1 MKYESIEQKILRI
14 IYPPL
19 LYLLICLATQMIAG
33 TIFVWSDIRNTDAR
47 GVSATTSANYVEH
60 INSVINKHS
69 VLMNFIGAA
78 IGLLIF
84 SIIYRKDAK
93 SDTELSFKRY
103 FKEIKYSNILNSYS
117 IGLTAGTGISLL
129 ISILPIDNILGS
141 YESTSELLLNGNF
154 IQLFLVLGVVVP
166 LTEEMIY
173 RGIVFNRIK
182 KYLDVNKAIL
192 ISALL
197 FGMFHFNLM
206 QGVYAFIIGV
216 IMGQLY
222 NKFDNILAPISLH
235 MAVNQLTVI
244 FKCIGFSDY
253 IEKNLWAYI
262 LVMVGTL
269 LIGGFLLYN
278 TFKPLKI
285 SKS

>member
-19 LYLLICLATQMIAG
+19 LYLLICLSTQMIAG
-33 TIFVWSDIRNTDAR
+33 AIFVGLDIKGTDTR
-47 GVSATTSANYVEH
+47 GVSATTSANYIEH
-60 INSVINKHS
+60 INAVISEHS
-69 VLMNFIGAA
+69 VFMNFIGAA
-78 IGLLIF
+78 IGLFVF

-93 SDTELSFKRY
+93 KDESISFARY
-103 FKEIKYSNILNSYS
+103 LKKANFLNILNSYT

-154 IQLFLVLGVVVP
+154 IQLFVVLGVVVP
-166 LTEEMIY
+166 LTEEIIY

-182 KYLDVNKAIL
+182 RYLDINKAIF

-197 FGMFHFNLM
+197 FGIFHFNLM
-206 QGVYAFIIGV
+206 QGVYAFTIGV
-216 IMGQLY
+216 IIGCLY
-222 NKFDNILAPISLH
+222 HKFDNILAPISLH

-262 LVMVGTL
+262 LVMVVAL
-269 LIGGFLLYN
+269 AIGGFLLYN